1 MHSLAA
7 TVSGDFPL
15 GVTAWY
21 PVFSMEVI
29 SVQLL
34 LTTCNSSEFAC
45 GNGDGTI
52 LHPTT
57 YDICDACYVRY
68 CVEGQGDEGLAQERR

>member
-1 MHSLAA
+1 MIVCDLCDDHLSI
-7 TVSGDFPL
+7 T
-15 GVTAWY
+15 T
-21 PVFSMEVI
+21 PVF
-29 SVQLL
+29 
-34 LTTCNSSEFAC
+34 CC
-45 GNGDGTI
+45 GNGDCTI